1 MSIFEVDYKIIVDAE
16 NEEVA
21 LWDTDS
27 IEEAIMNEMMMNDGI
42 KEYKINVRKM

>member
-27 IEEAIMNEMMMNDGI
+27 IEEAIINEMMMNGGV
-42 KEYKINVRKM
+42 KGYTINVRKM